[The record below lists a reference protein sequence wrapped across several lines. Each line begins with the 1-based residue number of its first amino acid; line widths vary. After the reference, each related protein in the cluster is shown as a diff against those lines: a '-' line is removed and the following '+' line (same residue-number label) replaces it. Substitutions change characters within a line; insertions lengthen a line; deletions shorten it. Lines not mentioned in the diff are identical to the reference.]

1 MRSDLDVL
9 LERGEVGEHHDVL
22 EAYRTKIRPGARGC
36 GEWECRA
43 ASFFWRAMEPSRVAD
58 LLLLRKGDP
67 LPQKNML
74 IRTLAP
80 FRRGLPLIPFRPRR
94 GGGLHGRRRRY

>member
-9 LERGEVGEHHDVL
+9 LERGEVGEHRDVL

-43 ASFFWRAMEPSRVAD
+43 ASFFWRAMEPSPA
-58 LLLLRKGDP
+58 
-67 LPQKNML
+67 LP
-74 IRTLAP
+74 ICFCCGRPTP
-80 FRRGLPLIPFRPRR
+80 FRKKTC
-94 GGGLHGRRRRY
+94 